1 MMQER
6 EAKFRRDWM
15 DRQRASEKR
24 RMMALERE
32 KTRLRTVNREQLDQ
46 EERLVRDKERMR

>member
-1 MMQER
+1 
-6 EAKFRRDWM
+6 M
-15 DRQRASEKR
+15 DRQRASEKQ